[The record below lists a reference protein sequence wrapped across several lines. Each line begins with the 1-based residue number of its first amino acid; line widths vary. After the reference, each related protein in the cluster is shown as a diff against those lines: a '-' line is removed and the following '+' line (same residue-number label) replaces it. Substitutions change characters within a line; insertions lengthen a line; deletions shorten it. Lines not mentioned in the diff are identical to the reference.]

1 MAMDGVR
8 PMKRSTIPIEGSPH
22 SSVDMEA
29 PRMHHQSHQLQQVP
43 NMYGEPLPTSIPMG
57 YGYEIPMNDGF
68 QGPHP
73 GFAPQQVQM
82 EPMTFFL
89 DDGEARM

>member
-1 MAMDGVR
+1 
-8 PMKRSTIPIEGSPH
+8 
-22 SSVDMEA
+22 
-29 PRMHHQSHQLQQVP
+29 
-43 NMYGEPLPTSIPMG
+43 
-57 YGYEIPMNDGF
+57 MNDGF